1 VRVYRWEGW
10 GSGEAAHRERHGG
23 GGVEGCADAEG
34 VGRATANR
42 KQDEGES
49 RRLGELEARVR
60 CPLER
65 WRPGPG
71 QKAQI

>member
-1 VRVYRWEGW
+1 VRGM
-10 GSGEAAHRERHGG
+10 EAAGWKG
-23 GGVEGCADAEG
+23 L